1 MLASDPERRLKPRF
15 RFVHQFIL
23 LSSAVQRLA
32 EGMSGGIRRA
42 EPVAELKREEP
53 RLSVGWSPWRE
64 HAGAALRSAILE
76 GKLSLYARPTTDAD
90 TGEQLGGQ
98 ISDLS
103 TIIPISV
110 FQRLMA
116 PRGIP
121 TDHPYRPTL
130 KTVGNDAKLLA
141 RLLSGV
147 LVLRKVE
154 FGSWYKRE
162 LAKGRW
168 PSQVTR
174 QKLPI
179 GRPSKQTDT
188 ITAAILRLVNGKEW
202 DASLA
207 VAALRQSLTSQGRD
221 DVPSPDTLARM
232 VDRLYRETGDPR
244 LRRSPRSRPQ
254 K

>member
-1 MLASDPERRLKPRF
+1 MD
-15 RFVHQFIL
+15 QFIL
-23 LSSAVQRLA
+23 LSAAVQRLA
-32 EGMSGGIRRA
+32 EGMWGGIRRA
-42 EPVAELKREEP
+42 EPVAELKREKP
-53 RLSVGWSPWRE
+53 RLSVGWGSWRE
-64 HAGAALRSAILE
+64 RAGAALRSAILE
-76 GKLSLYARPTTDAD
+76 GKLSVYARPTIDAEA
-90 TGEQLGGQ
+90 GEPLGGQ
-98 ISDLS
+98 ISDLT
-103 TIIPISV
+103 TIVPVSV
-110 FQRLMA
+110 FQRLIT

-130 KTVGNDAKLLA
+130 ATVGNDSKLLA

-154 FGSWYKRE
+154 FDKWFKRE

-174 QKLPI
+174 QKTPF
-179 GRPSKQTDT
+179 GRPTKQTDT
-188 ITAAILRLVNGKEW
+188 ITAAILGLVNGREW
-202 DASLA
+202 DARLA
-207 VAALRQSLTSQGRD
+207 VAALRQSLMSQGRD

-244 LRRSPRSRPQ
+244 LRRSRRSRPQ